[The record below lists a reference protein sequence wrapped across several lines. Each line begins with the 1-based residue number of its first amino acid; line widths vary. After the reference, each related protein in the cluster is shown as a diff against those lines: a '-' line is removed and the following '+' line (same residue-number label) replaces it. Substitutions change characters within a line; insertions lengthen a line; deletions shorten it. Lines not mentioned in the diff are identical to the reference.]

1 MLYGVQSNDL
11 FESGTLLTF
20 LVAFFFFQQ
29 RFLTFWKLINC
40 FLDFLETKCSDFF
53 RLFEDKLISSLDF
66 LETNVT
72 DTWNLIIF
80 GD

>member
-1 MLYGVQSNDL
+1 VMLYGVQSDDL

-29 RFLTFWKLINC
+29 RFLTFWKLIDVIDVP
-40 FLDFLETKCSDFF
+40 FAVFSLV
-53 RLFEDKLISSLDF
+53 ISSLDF